1 MTKLKGWSKIDS
13 SKLIKLFNKLFRER
27 KKKNIIILLTNRKFS
42 NNSLSTL

>member
-1 MTKLKGWSKIDS
+1 MTKLKGWSKTDS
-13 SKLIKLFNKLFRER
+13 SKLIKLFNKLLTER